1 MTFIPPVVPIFIE
14 IKFTLHELHH
24 FKIYS
29 WVALSTFTI
38 FYNHHLCLVP
48 KHFIIPIGN
57 PIPLGFEYKCSNK
70 TLNTNV
76 QSSIVPSSQKVETT
90 HMAINGWMDKQNVA
104 YAFNGILFNSKK
116 WNEVLIPATTWMDL
130 GNIMGS
136 KRSQTQKATN
146 CRIPFKGSAWNRQIH
161 RDKKQASVCQALKGE
176 GKRQRP
182 IHWYPLFQ
190 TFYLEVILGL
200 QKSCKIV

>member
-1 MTFIPPVVPIFIE
+1 MIFIPLVVPMFIE

-70 TLNTNV
+70 RLNTNV

-104 YAFNGILFNSKK
+104 HRYNGILFSQ
-116 WNEVLIPATTWMDL
+116 VLIRATAWMNL
-130 GNIMGS
+130 KNTMLS
-136 KRSQTQKATN
+136 KWSQTQRS
-146 CRIPFKGSAWNRQIH
+146 RIIQFHLYEMTR
-161 RDKKQASVCQALKGE
+161 L
-176 GKRQRP
+176 GKSTE
-182 IHWYPLFQ
+182 I
-190 TFYLEVILGL
+190 
-200 QKSCKIV
+200 